1 MSTYLPRNG
10 STVFIRELGVLI
22 GDTAL
27 ANLAS
32 DGKGPR
38 YSIINGRALY
48 RREDL
53 LDWINREASAE
64 PRRRSR
70 VTAADSAKVTA
81 A

>member
-1 MSTYLPRNG
+1 MMSTYLPRNG
-10 STVFIRELGVLI
+10 STGFIREQGIPL

-32 DGKGPR
+32 DGKGPK

-48 RREDL
+48 KREDL
-53 LDWINREASAE
+53 LDWIDREASAE

-70 VTAADSAKVTA
+70 VTAETAKA
-81 A
+81 IA